1 MKASQLK
8 KLASAAEAST
18 LDLAPGPIT
27 LAPSEDGG
35 IVAWYQGTYA
45 ACGIRVDVPD
55 ILSRPVSVAARE
67 FQSLAG
73 IFDDDADV
81 GILPEDSALKIATR
95 QRKLTLRYIGRPNL
109 QGYSA
114 LIDTPAEISAK
125 MSDFVREVKIG
136 AESVSKSMSNP
147 ILTGI
152 RLLGARGLVG
162 IQTANASSL
171 VFQSRV
177 PGTIEERETKFEVIA
192 PWEDTLRAF
201 KMLSG
206 DVIRIGRSGRTL
218 VLHGDSSVVKIP
230 LISGAWPNLADPLKA
245 IQFTETVEIPA
256 ESVKSVAAA
265 IRVYKAAE
273 EIILSPSEGEIV
285 IRTAEG
291 ELGRFEETIEGTLSK
306 DYTFAVGDL
315 ETACKMCDGDVL
327 KLSLSST
334 MAKMVT
340 DSGRQLYILLRVV
353 S

>member
-27 LAPSEDGG
+27 LSPSEDGG

-55 ILSRPVSVAARE
+55 ILPRPVSVAARE

-73 IFDDDADV
+73 IFDDDAEV
-81 GILPEDSALKIATR
+81 GILPEPSVLKIATR
-95 QRKLTLRYIGRPNL
+95 QRRLTLRYIGRPNL
-109 QGYSA
+109 HGYSQ
-114 LIDTPAEISAK
+114 LSGTETEISAK
-125 MSDFVREVKIG
+125 MEDFVREVRIG
-136 AESVSKSMSNP
+136 AESVAKNMSNP

-152 RLLGARGLVG
+152 RLLGATGTVG

-177 PGTIEERETKFEVIA
+177 PGKVDVDGKFEVIA
-192 PWEDTLRAF
+192 PWEDILRAF
-201 KMLSG
+201 KMISG

-230 LISGAWPNLADPLKA
+230 LLSGAWPNLAGPLKA
-245 IQFTETVEIPA
+245 LQFRETVEIPT
-256 ESVKSVAAA
+256 ETVKSVAAA
-265 IRVYKAAE
+265 VRVYKAAN
-273 EIILSPSEGEIV
+273 EIILSPTEEGEIV

-291 ELGRFEETIEGTLSK
+291 ELGRYEETIEGTLTT
-306 DYTFAVGDL
+306 DYVFAVSDL
-315 ETACKMCDGDVL
+315 ETACKIVDGDSL
-327 KLSLSST
+327 TLSLSPT
-334 MAKMVT
+334 MARLA
-340 DSGRQLYILLRVV
+340 SENGRQLFILLRAIA
-353 S
+353 